1 MLLEIGKNIK
11 RLRLESGLTQRLLAY
26 RLRVSVQAVSKWE
39 RGAAYP
45 DITLL
50 PQIAKLFGVSIDRL
64 FHDNDKKEIRLSDA
78 SK

>member
-50 PQIAKLFGVSIDRL
+50 PQIAMLFGVSIDRL

-78 SK
+78 SQ